1 MYVNDLKKSIKNVI
15 KYEYIKERKSLLHI
29 GYGIDNNFVRCTG
42 TSIYSF
48 VKNNINEKIAFHI
61 VAHDLSNDS
70 KEKFKILAKDNNI
83 NIYIYEIDS
92 SFFKDFPTQFSWPTA
107 TYFRFLLPIIL
118 NNIERLLYIDA
129 DVICLGKIREIFNI
143 NLENHII
150 GAISESEIANKER
163 NKILGLNNHIYFNAG
178 VLLIDIKKWNEFNV
192 LDKAIEILNK
202 YRNILTCLDQDMLNM
217 VLTNHIKYLDK
228 KFNWLNWW
236 NYKDVENI
244 NINNIVLMHF
254 TAHPKPW
261 DLAWNV
267 SPICTSFNKD
277 IYKNFEDMTP
287 WKNMP
292 LIPPKNYKEMEHYAK
307 DLKKRGYYL
316 ESLKWYKN
324 YLINKIIFFKEKNN
338 GKKRDFNNRSSR

>member
-118 NNIERLLYIDA
+118 NR
-129 DVICLGKIREIFNI
+129 R
-143 NLENHII
+143 
-150 GAISESEIANKER
+150 
-163 NKILGLNNHIYFNAG
+163 
-178 VLLIDIKKWNEFNV
+178 
-192 LDKAIEILNK
+192 
-202 YRNILTCLDQDMLNM
+202 
-217 VLTNHIKYLDK
+217 
-228 KFNWLNWW
+228 
-236 NYKDVENI
+236 
-244 NINNIVLMHF
+244 
-254 TAHPKPW
+254 
-261 DLAWNV
+261 
-267 SPICTSFNKD
+267 
-277 IYKNFEDMTP
+277 
-287 WKNMP
+287 
-292 LIPPKNYKEMEHYAK
+292 
-307 DLKKRGYYL
+307 
-316 ESLKWYKN
+316 
-324 YLINKIIFFKEKNN
+324 
-338 GKKRDFNNRSSR
+338 